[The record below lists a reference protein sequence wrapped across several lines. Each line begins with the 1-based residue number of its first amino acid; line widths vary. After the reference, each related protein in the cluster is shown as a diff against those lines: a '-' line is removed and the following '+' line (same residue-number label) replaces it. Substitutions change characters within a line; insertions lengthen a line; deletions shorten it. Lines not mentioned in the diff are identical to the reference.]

1 MKKYYFFI
9 LFFILF
15 GIQNTFSQTI
25 VEKGE
30 SKSSSKTILQLMA
43 LDSIVHFLAPSE
55 PTIFEYDE
63 RGNLILIKDVFHKI
77 VNTYNQ
83 DSLLLSSLFHIW
95 DYDSNCFRPHELTEY
110 TYDNNRRLIQDIM
123 SVKIDN
129 VWLSNSKRTQEY
141 TNDLKSREINYYFNR
156 DLNDWILSTRIEYF
170 YNNNHLI
177 VNENTYYFDNAG
189 DNDYLGSRVSNTYD
203 PNNNMTYS
211 LFESY
216 NDTATLVY
224 GTKTYFT
231 YNSDNLLTE
240 QLLESYSYYYN
251 TNWTPY
257 NKIEISYNTN
267 NLKLSQYTYM
277 YGNEAWNLHNIDSFY
292 YDVYT
297 NQVLAETYL
306 FYNEAW
312 LCSQK
317 VIHDFDYNYTS
328 DQLLKPKPSPA
339 NYTLIYFEN
348 YSHMLKYDIQG
359 TNYSLDADA
368 WSFDTSQYFYS
379 LKSIQIS
386 LPANVVDN
394 VISLMVYPNPTNEK
408 TIISLVGV
416 EGEIEISIYDIQSRE
431 IMRIVEKPVGIKLE
445 VGIDVSSFKKGTYFL
460 KLRNGKYSQTK
471 KLIVN

>member
-43 LDSIVHFLAPSE
+43 LDSIVHFLAPGE
-55 PTIFEYDE
+55 PTIFDYDE

-95 DYDSNCFRPHELTEY
+95 DYDSNYFRPHELTEY

-359 TNYSLDADA
+359 TNYSLDEVS
-368 WSFDTSQYFYS
+368 WSFDTNQYFYS
-379 LKSIQIS
+379 LRSIVVS
-386 LPANVVDN
+386 LPANVVEYGT
-394 VISLMVYPNPTNEK
+394 SLIVYPNPTNEK

-431 IMRIVEKPVGIKLE
+431 IMRIVEKPVGSKLE
-445 VGIDVSSFKKGTYFL
+445 VGIDVSSFKKGTYFIN
-460 KLRNGKYSQTK
+460 LRNGKFTQTK